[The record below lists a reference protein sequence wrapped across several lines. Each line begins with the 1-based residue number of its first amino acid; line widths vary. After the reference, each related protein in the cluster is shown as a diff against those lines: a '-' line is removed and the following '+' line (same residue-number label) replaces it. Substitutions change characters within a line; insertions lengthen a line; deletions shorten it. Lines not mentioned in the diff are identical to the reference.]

1 MVLASRGLRETGQ
14 GVEPIADPAVRDRLR
29 ARGRAVGRRALAAT
43 LVVMALAL
51 ALPAA
56 D

>member
-14 GVEPIADPAVRDRLR
+14 GVERIADAGLRDRLR
-29 ARGRAVGRRALAAT
+29 ARGRAVGTRALLAT
-43 LVVMALAL
+43 LAVMAIAL
-51 ALPAA
+51 ALPAG